1 MIFAANRRVAPL
13 ATAALAAVLAGVVPA
28 AADCKADLT
37 GSQQSLERT
46 RAGVTAAAASPDAQK
61 CAAQRRY
68 YAALVKVREVMSR
81 CDPGSKKAERA
92 AQLQV
97 AVDDFK
103 AKMPPGCR
111 P

>member
-1 MIFAANRRVAPL
+1 MIFAANRRGVPL
-13 ATAALAAVLAGVVPA
+13 AAAALAAVLAGAVPA

-46 RAGVTAAAASPDAQK
+46 RAGLAAAAASPGAQK

-68 YAALVKVREVMSR
+68 YAALVKVREVFSR
-81 CDPGSKKAERA
+81 CDPGSKKEERA

-97 AVDDFK
+97 AIDDFK